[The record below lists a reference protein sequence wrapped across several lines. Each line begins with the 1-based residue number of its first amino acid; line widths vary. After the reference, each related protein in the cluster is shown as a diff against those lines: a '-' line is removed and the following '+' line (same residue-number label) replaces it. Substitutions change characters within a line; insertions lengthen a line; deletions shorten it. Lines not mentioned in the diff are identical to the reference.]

1 MFTHNAII
9 FSACLTLALAQ
20 WGEVE
25 AKENHRHLPP
35 SPFHKLEKELTEQHE
50 SIKGDL
56 SDIKE
61 GIAMLQETVD
71 DLQPSEPEP
80 LCGEGTEGQR
90 FVVSEDGTEVCDNT
104 TGLFWEQKPDDIE
117 RTWEEALAYCPTLGT
132 GYHLPAVKELTSLV
146 DWASELQPLLPE
158 GHPFDNVQG
167 ATSDARYFT
176 STPGGFSAIG
186 IPLAWVVNFRIGN
199 VEQFFQPAP
208 GFVWCARGGQSID
221 GQALN

>member
-9 FSACLTLALAQ
+9 FSGCLTLALAQ

-61 GIAMLQETVD
+61 DIAMLQETVD

-104 TGLFWEQKPDDIE
+104 TGLFWEQKPDDIK

-132 GYHLPAVKELTSLV
+132 GYHLPAVKELISLV
-146 DWASELQPLLPE
+146 DYEQTNPALPPS
-158 GHPFDNVQG
+158 HPFQNIQAETLADFYW
-167 ATSDARYFT
+167 SARRVGLG
-176 STPGGFSAIG
+176 PFSASGMRSADGSILLSSTTN
-186 IPLAWVVNFRIGN
+186 IHFAWCVRNN
-199 VEQFFQPAP
+199 
-208 GFVWCARGGQSID
+208 
-221 GQALN
+221 L